1 MNTRIAVI
9 TVIVLS
15 FFATAL
21 FAQETANKSAGPLSS
36 PCVVQLIDNSRLM
49 VTILQKDVEVITKYG
64 KQTVPFGDIRKI
76 EFGFRCPPEAE
87 KEIRA
92 CIENLKSSDFKERQ
106 VAQNR
111 LSGKE
116 IGHFAYPFVKKISEG
131 KGDLES
137 VRRATTAV
145 EMIRM
150 KTSENLLNLKD
161 RDVLWA
167 KEFMITGKVQG
178 VAFKTRSLLGEI
190 TIDFHNICSVVRNVE
205 HRGETIIIDAA
216 QYGSSPDKWLNAKI
230 WIGTSTRLNVS
241 AEGQVDLWP
250 QGPGQ
255 YMTGPKGYTTAGKGS
270 SFMAGALIGRIGEKG
285 KSFLIGGNYNDSP
298 TEEGELFLQIVPS
311 PWNNPSSGNYSV
323 KIETDYALP
332 R

>member
-1 MNTRIAVI
+1 MGARV

-15 FFATAL
+15 FFSAAL
-21 FAQETANKSAGPLSS
+21 FAQETANKSAGSLSS
-36 PCVVQLIDNSRLM
+36 PCVVHLIDNSRLM
-49 VTILQKDVEVITKYG
+49 VIILQKDVEVITKYG

-76 EFGFRCPPEAE
+76 EFGFRCPPETE

-92 CIENLKSSDFKERQ
+92 CIEGLKSSDFKERQ

-137 VRRATTAV
+137 VRRAGAAV
-145 EMIRM
+145 EKIRM
-150 KTSENLLNLKD
+150 KTSANLLNLKD

-178 VAFKTRSLLGEI
+178 VAFKARSLLGEI
-190 TIDFHNICSVVRNVE
+190 TIDFHNICSIVINAE
-205 HRGETIIIDAA
+205 HRGEMVIIDAA
-216 QYGSSPDKWLNAKI
+216 QYGSLPEKWLGAGAEVYRNA
-230 WIGTSTRLNVS
+230 RLIVK

-255 YMTGPKGYTTAGKGS
+255 YMTGPKGYSAAGKGS
-270 SFMAGALIGRIGEKG
+270 SFMAGALVGKIGKKGRI
-285 KSFLIGGNYNDSP
+285 FLIGENYDDSP
-298 TEEGELFLQIVPS
+298 MEEGELFLRIVQS
-311 PWNNPSSGNYSV
+311 PWENPSSTGTYRVDIAINHTV
-323 KIETDYALP
+323 H
-332 R
+332 